1 MPGSEITANVVRLRR
16 AREGSTDALGELL
29 DACGK
34 RLLALIRL
42 RLGARLRRDAESRDI
57 LQSTFL
63 KALERFDQFEG
74 SGANTLMGWLAA
86 IARNEIRDRAKYQQ
100 RQQRDARARVSWTS
114 DLPVAASVTSAVSRI
129 DLHDKTR
136 ALEAAIHELAGDH
149 REVLLLRQFEELS
162 FAEIGERMGRSQDA
176 ARMLYAR
183 ALAALTLKMQAIG
196 GS

>member
-1 MPGSEITANVVRLRR
+1 MSGSASSRSALQLRR
-16 AREGSTDALGELL
+16 AREGSPEALGELL
-29 DACGK
+29 DTCGE

-42 RLGARLRRDAESRDI
+42 RLGARLRRDVESRDV
-57 LQSTFL
+57 LQATFL

-74 SGANTLMGWLAA
+74 SGSRTLIGWLAA

-100 RQQRDARARVSWTS
+100 RQPRDARARVSWRS

-129 DLHDKTR
+129 ELHDKTR
-136 ALEAAIHELAGDH
+136 ALEAALLELAEDH

-162 FAEIGERMGRSQDA
+162 FAEIGERMGRSADA

-183 ALAALTLKMQAIG
+183 ALAALTVKMRASKG
-196 GS
+196 